1 VQPLILSN
9 ISIEKPFHSHD
20 KNDIRKN
27 ENCMSSLSK
36 TKKREKSHEFNKIFM
51 LDKLFMILS
60 VALLCFPLKVQTA
73 RKIIIKLEFAM
84 GNFSRHPSK
93 TYCVTHNS

>member
-20 KNDIRKN
+20 KKDNPKMGIVCHNYQKR
-27 ENCMSSLSK
+27 
-36 TKKREKSHEFNKIFM
+36 KREKSLEFNKFFM

-60 VALLCFPLKVQTA
+60 VALLCFPFKVQTA
-73 RKIIIKLEFAM
+73 IEKK
-84 GNFSRHPSK
+84 N
-93 TYCVTHNS
+93 